1 MDHGLEVAAR
11 WLGIL
16 TTGLLIS
23 SEDEESAKLLQKVV
37 GGPALADL
45 RHWFGTADAAAI
57 RSARIAVIEACIA
70 IVRADREVGDVER
83 EAIERIVM
91 LSELDDEAQTS
102 LRKHVDEDV
111 PLDGIAPRLAH
122 PALREALL
130 VLTWLV
136 AKADGRVQDAEAGV
150 YGMLADKLGVTP
162 TRASELRSI
171 LGKV

>member
-1 MDHGLEVAAR
+1 MEHGLEAAAR

-16 TTGLLIS
+16 TTGLLVG

-45 RHWFGTADAAAI
+45 RHWFASADPAAS
-57 RSARIAVIEACIA
+57 RDARIAVIEACIA
-70 IVRADREVGDVER
+70 IVRADRAVGDVER
-83 EAIERIVM
+83 DAIERIVM
-91 LSELDDEAQTS
+91 LSELDEEAQAS

-130 VLTWLV
+130 VLTWQI
-136 AKADGRVQDAEAGV
+136 AKADGRVQDAEAGL

-171 LGKV
+171 LGKQ